1 MLLPLSEE
9 LDELESL
16 LVVTELL
23 VSSHSQDFSDEDSEV
38 VKPSCGTGLGSE
50 TMRACKPLPKS
61 SVLRERLVERKRG
74 KGNHPLSPAYLGHI
88 DHGTHLYSFLS
99 VSDLSGVSRY
109 LTWSVIFDDR
119 RCAMLRPPPAN

>member
-61 SVLRERLVERKRG
+61 SVLRERFGGEG
-74 KGNHPLSPAYLGHI
+74 KETIH
-88 DHGTHLYSFLS
+88 
-99 VSDLSGVSRY
+99 
-109 LTWSVIFDDR
+109 
-119 RCAMLRPPPAN
+119 